1 MVVFFDIDGTVVDYE
16 TQIIPESAA
25 EAIRLLKKN
34 GHLPIVNTG
43 LQLLAG
49 FFAVNDHFCHNVRS
63 SNQSVTMARTSSCLT
78 NL

>member
-34 GHLPIVNTG
+34 
-43 LQLLAG
+43 
-49 FFAVNDHFCHNVRS
+49 R
-63 SNQSVTMARTSSCLT
+63 M
-78 NL
+78 